1 MESKIFSIGDV
12 VSLKTHPYQN
22 NLTDIIIS
30 GDHVMLPPLMVVLG
44 IFKTK
49 QTIFNVPDPID
60 TFKYKCTWFS
70 PKHYK
75 FIEIDAF
82 ETDLKLISVSTVD
95 ICKSTLQR
103 GDKITLKSAPF
114 ELGKKK
120 SSLTYEDN
128 SVNLGNGST
137 IINSL
142 LSFLPPVLQVLDV
155 KEHKSAN
162 PLIDKKTSTTV
173 RVVHGWDIKF
183 SLFDPTSDKVAE
195 YSLPL
200 EALELIDEV
209 DEDKLNLLQSTITDS
224 GYLAIKS
231 IHGKSLVKPRNI
243 ANRSGYYYLRAYDY
257 LTNKVEE
264 IEIKETTIIK
274 PVSNP
279 FRVQVPAF
287 DIALKPKSATP
298 SFIMNE
304 IIVAVKKAKRSK
316 TFIRIKYKNRNE
328 QLSYR
333 TIRDYKIITVKEDR
347 IDVSYL
353 VGFCLLRQAERNFRI
368 DRIQSLQ
375 ELKMKFS

>member
-30 GDHVMLPPLMVVLG
+30 GDHIMLSPLMVVLG
-44 IFKTK
+44 VFKTK
-49 QTIFNVPDPID
+49 QTILGASGPID
-60 TFKYKCTWFS
+60 TYKYKCTWFS

-82 ETDLKLISVSTVD
+82 EIDLKLIAISTVD

-103 GDKITLKSAPF
+103 GDKITLKSAPL

-128 SVNLGNGST
+128 SVNLGSGST

-142 LSFLPPVLQVLDV
+142 LSFLPPVMQVLDV
-155 KEHKSAN
+155 KQHKSTN
-162 PLIDKKTSTTV
+162 PIIDKKTNKTI
-173 RVVHGWDIKF
+173 RIAHGWDIKF
-183 SLFDPTSDKVAE
+183 SLFDPSSDKIAE

-200 EALELIDEV
+200 EALELIEEV
-209 DEDKLNLLQSTITDS
+209 DEAKLSLLQSTIIES

-231 IHGKSLVKPRNI
+231 IHRESLVKPRNM

-264 IEIKETTIIK
+264 IEIKETTVVK
-274 PVSNP
+274 PIDNP
-279 FRVQVPAF
+279 FRTQVPAF
-287 DIALKPKSATP
+287 DIAHKPKSATQD
-298 SFIMNE
+298 FIMNE
-304 IIVAVKKAKRSK
+304 IITVVKKAEKDK
-316 TFIRIKYKNRNE
+316 TFVRIKYKNRNE
-328 QLSYR
+328 QLSFR
-333 TIRDYKIITVKEDR
+333 TLKDFKIIKVEEDR

-353 VGFCLLRQAERNFRI
+353 VGYCLLRQAERNFRI